1 MEATGLGH
9 PEFCLAGEMLA
20 QTVLPGRVR
29 LAQVLGRFLLTF
41 LIPPPRQLRVQAEEV
56 AA

>member
-9 PEFCLAGEMLA
+9 PEFCLAGEMLV